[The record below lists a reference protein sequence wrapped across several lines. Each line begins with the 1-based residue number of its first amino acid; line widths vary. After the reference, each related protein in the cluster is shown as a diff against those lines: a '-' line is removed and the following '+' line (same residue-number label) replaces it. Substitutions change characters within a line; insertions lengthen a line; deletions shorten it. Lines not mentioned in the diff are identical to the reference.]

1 MGGVRLRV
9 RVVQCRSFPASLE
22 RQEECSEWSGTSYRD
37 KNDIG
42 KNVYMLK
49 KKKIKTSMFLAVA
62 LVGVFLN
69 NFTGNCGRKLQVSK
83 PD

>member
-1 MGGVRLRV
+1 
-9 RVVQCRSFPASLE
+9 
-22 RQEECSEWSGTSYRD
+22 
-37 KNDIG
+37 
-42 KNVYMLK
+42 
-49 KKKIKTSMFLAVA
+49 MFLAVA